1 MPMQACGLAGSP
13 GSGGCPVVCAAPR
26 QPTDAGCRAL
36 SCAPWRVSQLTRAAG
51 RQVVVITDPFLLQE
65 FFAAERAGAFEKP
78 AASARFTDKVRAR
91 APTSTHPLTLMRLFS
106 NAVRARLALPRPHR
120 RSRRPAMSASP
131 RGPDLADSTC
141 SGSSTAPH
149 AA

>member
-26 QPTDAGCRAL
+26 QLTDAGCRAL

-78 AASARFTDKVRAR
+78 AAGARFTYKARPRAN
-91 APTSTHPLTLMRLFS
+91 PDPLTLTRL
-106 NAVRARLALPRPHR
+106 P
-120 RSRRPAMSASP
+120 
-131 RGPDLADSTC
+131 
-141 SGSSTAPH
+141 
-149 AA
+149 